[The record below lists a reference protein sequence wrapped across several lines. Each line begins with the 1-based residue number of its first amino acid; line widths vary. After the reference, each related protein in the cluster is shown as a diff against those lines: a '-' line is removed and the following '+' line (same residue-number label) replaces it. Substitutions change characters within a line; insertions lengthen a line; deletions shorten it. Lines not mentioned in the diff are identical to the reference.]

1 MYIPQD
7 KVVLR
12 TRRTWVTLLS
22 GFCYGIKKKS
32 SGKYFYE
39 IKHSYLLATVA
50 LKVVK
55 IESVGL
61 TMLQRL
67 SL

>member
-1 MYIPQD
+1 MYVPQD
-7 KVVLR
+7 KVKNKKDIGLS
-12 TRRTWVTLLS
+12 LS
-22 GFCYGIKKKS
+22 GFCSDIKKKS

-39 IKHSYLLATVA
+39 IKQSYLLATVA